1 MRLLFGLLSYL
12 FAAIAI
18 VSGAAAFLFSAVESA
33 VRMVPAQQET
43 PKIAPRVQ
51 AWLDRN
57 AEGLVYA
64 EKERAEVVPPTGEC
78 SLAARPSPS
87 MGPAFP
93 EPDGDLSG
101 YLMNLE
107 DTKMH
112 ISGESLLVILVVGL
126 IAGWLAGQI
135 VQGTGFGIVGDVIIG
150 IVGAFI
156 GSWLL
161 PQLGVHLGSGIV
173 AAIANATIGALI
185 LLLIIRLVRGGAGWR
200 GGWARRW

>member
-64 EKERAEVVPPTGEC
+64 EKERAAAFAEKERAEALRIRIPSTVEHAAMARARGKGEKQAVERE
-78 SLAARPSPS
+78 SETRTDSARRQARRPSRQLEQVEAQTAY
-87 MGPAFP
+87 GYAP
-93 EPDGDLSG
+93 EPRRSSG
-101 YLMNLE
+101 PVLHAPE
-107 DTKMH
+107 
-112 ISGESLLVILVVGL
+112 
-126 IAGWLAGQI
+126 
-135 VQGTGFGIVGDVIIG
+135 
-150 IVGAFI
+150 
-156 GSWLL
+156 
-161 PQLGVHLGSGIV
+161 
-173 AAIANATIGALI
+173 
-185 LLLIIRLVRGGAGWR
+185 
-200 GGWARRW
+200 